1 MATPTHNPGVQ
12 STVAQ
17 TFARFCTGLDYEA
30 LPPLVVERAKHFF
43 IDYIAIALRGSM
55 LDSSRPMRMLAAAR
69 PIPGGATLFGRP
81 DTVHA
86 AWAALANGMAAH
98 SMELDDTFLPGSIHN
113 ESFVF
118 SPALALAEERG
129 ASGKR
134 FIVAVVAGFEVACRV
149 AAALKPAVTN
159 ARGFHPTGTTGALG
173 AAATSATLLGLDAAQ
188 VTNALGVAC
197 SQAAGLLE
205 FVTDGAWTKRFH
217 GGWASH
223 AGMIAAELAQHGI
236 TAPPTS
242 IEGKFGYLHA
252 YSGDPLPQALSAGE
266 GETLAIAQTALK
278 YYPCNYYIQSIND
291 SVLQLAARA
300 DLPLEAIES
309 IVVYTVQAAM
319 PLVCEPIEQKRRP
332 RLMIDA
338 QFSVPFNVA
347 LGLVKRRVS
356 FVDFTPA
363 EFISPEIERL
373 MDRVTCH
380 VDPALD
386 AQYPQAWPARVEITL
401 ADGRTLVAATQYAK
415 GDPRNP
421 LSLDEVIAKHR
432 SIVAGVVDEST
443 DDAILDFILRLET
456 RSDFSEL
463 TRILKR
469 FVLPG

>member
-1 MATPTHNPGVQ
+1 MATPIRNLNAQ
-12 STVAQ
+12 STAAQ
-17 TFARFCTGLDYEA
+17 TFAHFCTGLEYEA

-69 PIPGGATLFGRP
+69 PIPGGATLLGRP
-81 DTVHA
+81 DPVHA
-86 AWAALANGMAAH
+86 SWAALANGMAAH

-129 ASGKR
+129 VSGKR
-134 FIVAVVAGFEVACRV
+134 FICAVVAGFEVACRV
-149 AAALKPAVTN
+149 AAALQPAVTN

-173 AAATSATLLGLDAAQ
+173 AAATAATLLGLDAAQ
-188 VTNALGVAC
+188 ATNALGVAC
-197 SQAAGLLE
+197 SQASGLLE

-252 YSGDPLPQALSAGE
+252 YSGDPLPQALSVGE
-266 GETLAIAQTALK
+266 GEMLAIAQTALK

-291 SVLQLAARA
+291 SVLQLAVRA

-347 LGLVKRRVS
+347 LGLVKKRVS

-363 EFISPEIERL
+363 EFTSPEIERL
-373 MDRVTCH
+373 MDRVTCR

-456 RSDFSEL
+456 KSDFSEL